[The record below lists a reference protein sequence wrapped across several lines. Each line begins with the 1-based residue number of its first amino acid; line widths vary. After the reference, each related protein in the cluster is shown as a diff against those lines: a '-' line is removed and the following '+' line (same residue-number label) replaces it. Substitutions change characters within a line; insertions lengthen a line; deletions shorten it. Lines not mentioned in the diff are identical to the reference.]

1 MSPAVFVSA
10 AFGLYAASFI
20 PLFIKLK
27 QSTVMSLKLIV
38 GLGNPGQQ
46 YMFTRHNAGF
56 WFVQHLAQQFNI
68 ELSPDKKFHGVTGRG
83 QIHGH
88 DVRLLLPLTFMN
100 KSGESVVPMVNF
112 YNIDNDQ
119 LLIAHDELDIP
130 AGNIKLKT
138 GGGHG
143 GHNGLRDITPHIGS
157 DFHRLRVGIGHPGHK
172 SKVTGH
178 VLSKAS
184 PNEQIAID
192 SALTAAFES
201 LPLLLEGDI
210 ERARTQINGFK
221 LPD

>member
-1 MSPAVFVSA
+1 MS
-10 AFGLYAASFI
+10 I
-20 PLFIKLK
+20 
-27 QSTVMSLKLIV
+27 KLIV

-68 ELSPDKKFHGVTGRG
+68 TLSPDKKFHGVTGRG

-112 YNIDNDQ
+112 YNIANNQ

-130 AGNIKLKT
+130 AGSIKLKT

-172 SKVTGH
+172 SKVSGH

-184 PNEQIAID
+184 ANEQIDID
-192 SALTAAFES
+192 SALTVAFEA
-201 LPLLLEGDI
+201 LPLLLDGDV
-210 ERARTQINGFK
+210 ERAREKINGFK

>member
-1 MSPAVFVSA
+1 MA
-10 AFGLYAASFI
+10 I
-20 PLFIKLK
+20 
-27 QSTVMSLKLIV
+27 KLIV

-68 ELSPDKKFHGVTGRG
+68 ELAPDKKFHGVTGRG
-83 QIHGH
+83 QIHGS

-100 KSGESVVPMVNF
+100 KSGQSVVPMVNY
-112 YNIDNDQ
+112 YNIDNDE

-130 AGNIKLKT
+130 AGSIKLKT

-143 GHNGLRDITPHIGS
+143 GHNGLRDITPHIGN

-178 VLSKAS
+178 VLSKAA
-184 PNEQIAID
+184 PGEQAAID
-192 SALTAAFES
+192 SALTAAFEA
-201 LPLLLEGDI
+201 LPLLLEGHL
-210 ERARTQINGFK
+210 ERAREKINSFK
-221 LPD
+221 LPE